1 MQKVVKEQEN
11 LDLIEGMVEDLVI
24 EDQTVKGVIL
34 MMEQLIYRKLLF

>member
-11 LDLIEGMVEDLVI
+11 LDLIEGMVEDLVV

-34 MMEQLIYRKLLF
+34 DDGTTYLSKTVI